1 MRKLLMLASVAA
13 LTTALPAV
21 SAAQG
26 RGNGNGH
33 SARAEQ
39 GARGSAR
46 ARTDMRQRTRQVD
59 RARDTDRNRNG
70 VADRLERG
78 FVDRNQDGIDDRRQD
93 RFVDRNRDGID
104 DRAQNRY
111 GGANCPPGLANR
123 TPACVPPGQARR
135 MFREGQRVPT
145 NYGAFTS
152 YNDIPV
158 QYREQFNIPGGYN
171 YIYRDNS
178 VYVVDPRT
186 RLIRNVID
194 LLRP

>member
-1 MRKLLMLASVAA
+1 MLASVAA
-13 LTTALPAV
+13 LTTALPTV

-78 FVDRNQDGIDDRRQD
+78 
-93 RFVDRNRDGID
+93 FVDRNRDGID

-186 RLIRNVID
+186 RLIRSVID